1 MANKFQTKGDETK
14 NLTITSN
21 RDPPQLSMLCIDGLT
36 INNMLTWNNHIE
48 DILLKNC
55 IFS

>member
-1 MANKFQTKGDETK
+1 MANMFQTKGDETK